1 MSRARFV
8 RPPLTAADAAI
19 KRLWRRAQKFSRR
32 KLFLTGG
39 GGGVAGS
46 PPSGKTSLGV
56 NG

>member
-8 RPPLTAADAAI
+8 HPPLNAAHAATAI

-39 GGGVAGS
+39 GVAGS
-46 PPSGKTSLGV
+46 PPSGKTSLGI